1 MVRFSDAAN
10 SIIDGAP
17 SVNNN
22 NTNNNHDDDNGD
34 DVLDSARTIINDGE
48 ETMQRSEEE
57 TTTVKVGQKRL
68 PVTPHP
74 ANPNG
79 KNAKKRSPASGVS
92 GNGSGG
98 NNDDSSNNN
107 KNSSSIHAQTD
118 ACNIQEVESVR
129 IIRRQ
134 QYCVSTDGRSV
145 SLYYLLS
152 PYLLLFM

>member
-1 MVRFSDAAN
+1 
-10 SIIDGAP
+10 
-17 SVNNN
+17 
-22 NTNNNHDDDNGD
+22 
-34 DVLDSARTIINDGE
+34 
-48 ETMQRSEEE
+48 MQRSKEE
-57 TTTVKVGQKRL
+57 TATVKVGQKRL